1 MPEQVNEK
9 LNDKKEPGIKTY
21 ETGLPGQEVKVAN
34 SMTGD
39 QLEVSQF
46 ELDEDDLESNDKIE
60 IADLFSENPED
71 IMEVS
76 SEDLDLEGFPKQG
89 EYFLITADSQD
100 KIKKTLSELGYK
112 VEEIADIGIT
122 ASKEGQSFSFIF
134 AETPEAEQKREKKE
148 NKEDLAES
156 EVNAKVKNQA
166 VLESR
171 NYFQKKIEALT
182 QTLTANKTKIE
193 EFFSKIKSADNIKE
207 SDLDSLVDIGLD
219 KKAIK
224 STLVKIL
231 PIKNQSSA
239 ANLFVKIIL
248 EENDPA
254 KLTVESEQLFSEGNS
269 WYHTTS
275 EGQAALQEIESRV
288 RSEIKDKQEEQTE
301 IESEIDDQ

>member
-9 LNDKKEPGIKTY
+9 LNKKKEPSIKTY

-39 QLEVSQF
+39 QLEVSKF
-46 ELDEDDLESNDKIE
+46 ELVEDYLENNDKTE

-76 SEDLDLEGFPKQG
+76 AKNMDLEGFPKKG

-112 VEEIADIGIT
+112 VEEVADIGIT
-122 ASKEGQSFSFIF
+122 ASKEGQSLSFIF
-134 AETPEAEQKREKKE
+134 AETPEAGEKREKRE

-156 EVNAKVKNQA
+156 EVNAKIKDKAMV
-166 VLESR
+166 ESR
-171 NYFQKKIEALT
+171 NYFQKKSEALT
-182 QTLTANKTKIE
+182 QTLVANKNKIK
-193 EFFSKIKSADNIKE
+193 EFFSKIKSADKIKE
-207 SDLDSLVDIGLD
+207 SDLKSLVSIGLD
-219 KKAIK
+219 KKEVK
-224 STLVKIL
+224 SVLVKIL
-231 PIKNQSSA
+231 PIKDQSSA
-239 ANLFVKIIL
+239 TDLFVKIML

-254 KLTVESEQLFSEGNS
+254 KLSAESEQLFSESNS

-275 EGQAALQEIESRV
+275 EGQSALQKIESRV
-288 RSEIKDKQEEQTE
+288 RAEIKDKSKAETE
-301 IESEIDDQ
+301 IESEIND